1 MHIGSTKPSL
11 KSCKKSWNVY
21 INLNSWGTLIFTV
34 KARLFKL
41 MIIKLFNIAIN
52 FNCNKINFN
61 KKHVQINVIMLLML
75 LPLWLTIYNQVNNV
89 NYPKLLE
96 LLIGRNGVQ
105 K

>member
-1 MHIGSTKPSL
+1 
-11 KSCKKSWNVY
+11 
-21 INLNSWGTLIFTV
+21 
-34 KARLFKL
+34 

-96 LLIGRNGVQ
+96 LLIGMNGPQ
-105 K
+105 KIEDGLSTSVLWNNIKTP

>member
-11 KSCKKSWNVY
+11 KSCKKSRNVY

-41 MIIKLFNIAIN
+41 MIIKLFYIAIN

-61 KKHVQINVIMLLML
+61 KKHIQINDINGI
-75 LPLWLTIYNQVNNV
+75 TFNAYNLQSS
-89 NYPKLLE
+89 
-96 LLIGRNGVQ
+96 
-105 K
+105 